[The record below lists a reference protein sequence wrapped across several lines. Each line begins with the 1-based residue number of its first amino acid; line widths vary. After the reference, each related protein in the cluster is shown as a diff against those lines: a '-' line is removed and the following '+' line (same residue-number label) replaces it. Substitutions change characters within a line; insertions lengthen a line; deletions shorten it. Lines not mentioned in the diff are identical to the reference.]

1 VIYIETS
8 KSDVLSRDVLSLLP
22 QRISSYLQLLS
33 EKTKEEIHEIRFRAG
48 QIPSLCINDG
58 EYLINELTSS
68 SIEVKKI
75 SQEDIQEILS
85 VMSQN
90 SLYAFSEEIRGG
102 FITLKG
108 GHRVGIV
115 GKTVCD
121 SNKVQSIKYFSGL
134 NIRISRQILN
144 VADPILGYLID
155 NNIFLNTLIVSPPRC
170 GKTTILRDLVRQLS
184 NGIPHLG
191 IRGQTVGLVDERSE
205 IAACYKGIPQNHV
218 GIRTDVLDNCPKVEG
233 IMMLLRSMG
242 PGIIA
247 TDEIGSMEDA
257 DAILTAL
264 YSGVG
269 VVATTHGSGLK
280 DILYKPG
287 LKRLIK
293 DRAFNRIIILSSRK
307 GPGTLEAV
315 YDALDLKRLDIETK
329 DSFDSKLPEFS
340 RRSVY
345 SRRMTQGYITS

>member
-1 VIYIETS
+1 METS
-8 KSDVLSRDVLSLLP
+8 SLEILNRDVLSLFPKKIFSYFESLP
-22 QRISSYLQLLS
+22 VKI
-33 EKTKEEIHEIRFRAG
+33 KEQIYEIRFRAG

-58 EYLINELTSS
+58 EYPVSELMNSGS
-68 SIEVKKI
+68 KVDRV
-75 SQEDIQEILS
+75 SQEEIQEILG
-85 VMSQN
+85 VMGEN

-102 FITLKG
+102 FITLRG

-115 GKTVCD
+115 GKAVCD
-121 SNKVQSIKYFSGL
+121 SNKVQSIKHFSGL

-144 VADPILGYLID
+144 SADSIIGYLFD
-155 NNIFLNTLIVSPPRC
+155 NNTFLNTLIVSPPRC

-184 NGIPHLG
+184 NGIPPQN
-191 IRGQTVGLVDERSE
+191 IRGQTIGLVDERSE
-205 IAACYKGIPQNHV
+205 IAACYKGVSQNHV
-218 GIRTDVLDNCPKVEG
+218 GIRTDVLDNCPKVDG

-242 PGIIA
+242 PEIIA
-247 TDEIGSMEDA
+247 TDEIGSIEDA

-269 VVATTHGSGLK
+269 VAATAHGSGIK

-287 LKRLIK
+287 LKKLIK
-293 DRAFNRIIILSSRK
+293 ARAFKRIIILSSRK

-315 YDALDLKRLDIETK
+315 YDGLDMKRLDIETK
-329 DSFDSKLPEFS
+329 DSFDSILPEFL

-345 SRRMTQGYITS
+345 SRRMAQGDLIRS